1 MKTKRLELRIL
12 SASINDME
20 ENDGLYLPTVK
31 ELRRIRQLDRGRQT
45 DHFLYHLLLP
55 KILGFWSFVEPKHK
69 GIELADVL
77 VWWEDVVLL
86 FEAKTKETEANAK
99 ESWIRDRIKDA
110 IKSIN
115 SRVDMLKS
123 GEVGVLKNRWVGEV
137 PWDPS
142 GVTSY
147 IGIVVIHHNS
157 EPYDPGDIAPD
168 DFKASKV
175 PIAVISLAD
184 LMVVVRHMNTVWD
197 LIIYFECR
205 FRLVL
210 RQKLPVHQEEE
221 LFQAVLSWYPELTE
235 GHLDWEDAIRYQQY
249 QLSIS
254 NAIIRSEIATEQ
266 GYSDLAASYLIDV
279 CIRAMAEESTR
290 DDKATERYSRYVR
303 AMAALSE
310 MARYRR
316 TEYGKRMLELA
327 RDAAGT
333 SGTAEKASY
342 SPSRDRVYL
351 FVAFGGASS
360 IPEEPYLE
368 MRAKQELN
376 KADASSFLGIGAQAE
391 KVTST
396 YEWLLGVLK
405 GQDPPFIPSNY
416 MQPTISFAERIP
428 LHRK

>member
-1 MKTKRLELRIL
+1 VI
-12 SASINDME
+12 
-20 ENDGLYLPTVK
+20 
-31 ELRRIRQLDRGRQT
+31 
-45 DHFLYHLLLP
+45 
-55 KILGFWSFVEPKHK
+55 
-69 GIELADVL
+69 
-77 VWWEDVVLL
+77 L

-115 SRVDMLKS
+115 ARVDMFKS

-137 PWDPS
+137 LWDPRR
-142 GVTSY
+142 VTSY
-147 IGIVVIHHNS
+147 FGIVVIHHNS

-168 DFKASKV
+168 DFKTSKV

-184 LMVVVRHMNTVWD
+184 LMALVRHTNTVWD

-205 FRLVL
+205 FRLGL

-221 LFQAVLSWYPELTE
+221 LYQAVLSWYPELTE
-235 GHLDWEDAIRYQQY
+235 GYLDWEDAIRYQQY
-249 QLSIS
+249 QLGIS

-266 GYSDLAASYLIDV
+266 GYADLAVSYLIDV
-279 CIRAMAEESTR
+279 CIRAMAEEKTR
-290 DDKATERYSRYVR
+290 DDKVTESYSRYVR

-316 TEYGKRMLELA
+316 TEYGKRLLELA
-327 RDAAGT
+327 RDAAEK

-342 SPSRDRVYL
+342 SPSRDRAYL

-368 MRAKQELN
+368 MRAKQELDKTN
-376 KADASSFLGIGAQAE
+376 ASSFLGIGAQAE
-391 KVTST
+391 KVIST
-396 YEWLLGVLK
+396 YKWLLAVVK
-405 GQDPPFIPSNY
+405 GQDPPFIPSDC
-416 MQPTISFAERIP
+416 MRPTISFAERMP
-428 LHRK
+428 LHRD